1 MISDFTPI
9 VHKLDGRTIRVW
21 AVADVHI
28 GARECDLDGFKKFI
42 KRIAED
48 KDSYLVICG
57 DLLNNGLR
65 SPNCPTDI
73 YDETMPPHAQIET
86 AVEILTPVKDKIL
99 GCVGGNHEH
108 RSRKMADLSP
118 LYAVMLM
125 LGKGEL
131 YRDNFAFVR
140 VNLERGKTKDHYALL
155 LVHGASNAKRNKF
168 DLSAIEGVD
177 AIISGHTHDGLVEK
191 PARLVFTKSNNVVVK
206 PLVSL
211 TATSWLDY
219 GGYAAA
225 ALYQPKSTSDP
236 QCLELE
242 FTGSNDRPGSIHV
255 RW

>member
-28 GARECDLDGFKKFI
+28 GARECDLKGFEKFL
-42 KRIAED
+42 KRVESEE
-48 KDSYLVICG
+48 DSYIVLCG

-177 AIISGHTHDGLVEK
+177 CIIGGHVHCGDVGK
-191 PARLVFTKSNNVVVK
+191 NRRLVLTSSNRVK
-206 PLVSL
+206 YKDLISL
-211 TATSWLDY
+211 TATSWVDY
-219 GGYAAA
+219 GGYAARS
-225 ALYQPKSTSDP
+225 LYLPKVTSDP
-236 QCLELE
+236 QSLILE
-242 FTGSNDRPGSIHV
+242 FTGSNKYQGKIRV
-255 RW
+255 AW